1 MVQEAKS
8 IRKHLRVLDQQA
20 ELVEDLREHAKTEG
34 GRTTEFGRAVIAA
47 AKEAGI
53 KQAYVARL
61 LDISSG
67 AVSQHYN
74 K

>member
-1 MVQEAKS
+1 MGQEAKA
-8 IRKHLRVLDQQA
+8 IRRQLKILDQQA

-34 GRTTEFGRAVIAA
+34 GRTTEFGRAVLAA
-47 AKEAGI
+47 AKDAGI
-53 KQAYVARL
+53 RQAYMARL
-61 LDISSG
+61 LGISAG